1 MNDRRMGCNPYGTS
15 MWLEAFGVMAEGGS
29 GGAIS
34 SRFGYRIPALT
45 AEQDALLAS
54 E

>member
-1 MNDRRMGCNPYGTS
+1 ML
-15 MWLEAFGVMAEGGS
+15 LEAFGRGTAEGGS

-34 SRFGYRIPALT
+34 SRFGYCIPALT